1 MATNATFDSLPE
13 NVENFFEDEGLLLP
27 NVTLRRIYA
36 CTKAFSD
43 DWWRLQDAVIE
54 VEDVG
59 VLISD
64 PKYYRTRKSERE
76 EQIHND
82 KLLLDCIYNTVSK
95 KVGKTLVFLPTCSPF

>member
-27 NVTLRRIYA
+27 NVTLRRIHA

-64 PKYYRTRKSERE
+64 PKYYRTRKRTLG
-76 EQIHND
+76 D
-82 KLLLDCIYNTVSK
+82 PSK
-95 KVGKTLVFLPTCSPF
+95 FPATWRCRYFIARDVGN